1 MHSRVLLFILLSTT
15 VNCELCS
22 WRENFDQIAKC
33 ATVRALKT
41 FEIAERQDGLEIIP
55 GIALQRNG
63 TYSARSAKK
72 LEFSVQS
79 ANSTSELF
87 DLVLTQ
93 ASRFL
98 NSRVLQIKLPL
109 QVPQNLARS
118 FEEARGKVKK
128 TMGSLILG
136 LGTRMMSMIPIMFG
150 GLVLLT
156 TKALIVGKLA
166 FVISIILFVQVFFS
180 GRSFPFFNHGGGTFN
195 IPPTYGVPTTYGTNF
210 GTNFG
215 TNSLGGWS
223 SAQNPYA
230 RSINVSQNES
240 NSEDNS

>member
-1 MHSRVLLFILLSTT
+1 M
-15 VNCELCS
+15 
-22 WRENFDQIAKC
+22 
-33 ATVRALKT
+33 
-41 FEIAERQDGLEIIP
+41 P
-55 GIALQRNG
+55 GVALQRNG
-63 TYSARSAKK
+63 SYSGRSAKK
-72 LEFSVQS
+72 LEFSVRT
-79 ANSTSELF
+79 ANTSELL
-87 DLVLTQ
+87 DLLLSQ

-128 TMGSLILG
+128 TMGGLILG
-136 LGTRMMSMIPIMFG
+136 LGTRMMSMIPVMFG

-166 FVISIILFVQVFFS
+166 FVISIILFIQVFFS
-180 GRSFPFFNHGGGTFN
+180 GRPFPFFNYGGGTFN

-230 RSINVSQNES
+230 RSFNVSQNES
-240 NSEDNS
+240 NSEDYS